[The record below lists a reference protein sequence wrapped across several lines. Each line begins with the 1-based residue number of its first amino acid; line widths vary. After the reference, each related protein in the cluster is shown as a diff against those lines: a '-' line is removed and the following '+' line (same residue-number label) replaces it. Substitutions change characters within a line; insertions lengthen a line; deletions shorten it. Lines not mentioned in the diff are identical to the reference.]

1 MEQAELRARL
11 QGICQAYIS
20 EELESREI
28 SVSNNDLDGIVENM
42 SGDALSDILEASASK
57 AVSEYQAEM
66 GN

>member
-1 MEQAELRARL
+1 METELRARL

-28 SVSNNDLDGIVENM
+28 SVNRNDLDGIIENM
-42 SGDALSDILEASASK
+42 ETPLSDILESIASK

>member
-1 MEQAELRARL
+1 MEQAELRA
-11 QGICQAYIS
+11 ICQAYIS

-28 SVSNNDLDGIVENM
+28 SVNRNDLDGIIENM
-42 SGDALSDILEASASK
+42 SGDALSDILESIASK

>member
-1 MEQAELRARL
+1 MEQAELRA
-11 QGICQAYIS
+11 ICQAYIS

-28 SVSNNDLDGIVENM
+28 SVSRNDLDGIIENM
-42 SGDALSDILEASASK
+42 ETPLSDILESIASK

>member
-1 MEQAELRARL
+1 MEQAELRA
-11 QGICQAYIS
+11 ICQAYIS

-28 SVSNNDLDGIVENM
+28 SVNRNDLDGIIENM
-42 SGDALSDILEASASK
+42 ETPLSDILESIASK

>member
-1 MEQAELRARL
+1 METELRARL

-28 SVSNNDLDGIVENM
+28 SASNNDLDGIIENM
-42 SGDALSDILEASASK
+42 ETPLSDILEAIASK

-66 GN
+66 AN